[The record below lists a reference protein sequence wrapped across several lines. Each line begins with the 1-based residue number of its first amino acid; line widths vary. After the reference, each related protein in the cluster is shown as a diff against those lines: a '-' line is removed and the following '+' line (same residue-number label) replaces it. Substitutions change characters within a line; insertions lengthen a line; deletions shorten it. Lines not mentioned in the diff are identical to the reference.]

1 MIIDSNY
8 ERNLRKKVSE
18 MDWFDGCWN
27 CIYNEDCWWMTPY
40 NDKCMRYKKRGQKS
54 TFKTY
59 DFKEE

>member
-1 MIIDSNY
+1 MN
-8 ERNLRKKVSE
+8 
-18 MDWFDGCWN
+18 WFDGCWN
-27 CIYNEDCWWMTPY
+27 CIYNEDCWWMTAY